1 MAYSVYFDVF
11 QKFLISLDIKLISQQ
26 EERRVRERRMSGQ
39 RGSPAISEWTNPSYI
54 LLNCLKFNSRNFYQ
68 SI

>member
-39 RGSPAISEWTNPSYI
+39 REGGWIE
-54 LLNCLKFNSRNFYQ
+54 RGREDGGREDG
-68 SI
+68 